1 MPISSFR
8 RLHERNESNTEMENV
23 NLYPQGPLK
32 AILKNLSQDWV
43 NFDHFGNKLKSKA
56 FSKLYKL
63 VIIKLSVKIFP
74 MRPSWSDSK
83 F

>member
-8 RLHERNESNTEMENV
+8 RLHERNESNTEMENG
-23 NLYPQGPLK
+23 NLYPQEPLYWRIWVKTESILIILEISWK
-32 AILKNLSQDWV
+32 A
-43 NFDHFGNKLKSKA
+43 KL